1 MHADCTTAFC
11 RGETE
16 DTAIAQLS
24 AALQLHARCLNN
36 LLSPHTSRQE

>member
-1 MHADCTTAFC
+1 MHADYTTVFC

-24 AALQLHARCLNN
+24 AALQLHV
-36 LLSPHTSRQE
+36 